1 MAKKKAG
8 QVPNRHIYTRI
19 SFLYQA
25 AVYLAQP
32 LLPDPKTASCRLSQ
46 IASADAGAHADADTK
61 MRHNDDCKQHQTGP
75 ICDGQLGIKTQNMSR
90 KLLTDMR
97 AITQKSVI
105 RASPHIKRSICKHCD
120 SLLIDGQSSSSV
132 VENNS
137 KGGKKP
143 WADVLVIKCHTCGRE
158 KRFPINAPTQKR
170 RQLRHLIKHKVTE
183 LDAAPSKEDQAL

>member
-1 MAKKKAG
+1 MAKKKPG

-25 AVYLAQP
+25 AACLAP
-32 LLPDPKTASCRLSQ
+32 HPTTLTDLATASRHLPQ
-46 IASADAGAHADADTK
+46 PAHAHVGTGTDGATNMD
-61 MRHNDDCKQHQTGP
+61 HHDDCKQVQDSPLVT
-75 ICDGQLGIKTQNMSR
+75 TNQNMSR

-105 RASPHIKRSICKHCD
+105 RASPHVKRSICKYCD
-120 SLLIDGQSSSSV
+120 SLLIEGQSSSSV
-132 VENNS
+132 VENKS

-158 KRFPINAPTQKR
+158 KRFPVNAPTQKR
-170 RQLRHLIKHKVTE
+170 RQLRQNKKQNVTDLVE
-183 LDAAPSKEDQAL
+183 PNAASSMDDQST